1 MLTCAEA
8 GGHHSSADLNA
19 DMTSSTPIGLE
30 HMASQISLQAEES
43 TLPNGQFIWQLPSY
57 NAQLES
63 RVHDLQSKAT
73 AVLSPFERYESE
85 QTGSL
90 VFSQMDAD
98 NFWLRELEG
107 PRTFQG
113 PTESEHENFSTVW
126 TASPLMAST
135 YQEISSPCPRLTIS
149 PSWQA
154 VTPSTTSTSAW
165 ISVHDS
171 AYGSPPSSGHGSGS
185 SQAHSMMNATHYFA
199 NPDMKDSPG
208 DSGEGAS
215 MATTDPRH
223 QALSKV
229 EVAPAVKAA
238 DAAQT
243 RSKQHAHSKVEKRY
257 RMNINSKIE
266 QLRRILPSNSQPNL
280 QSPTYIN
287 KCGTTS
293 SRRKS
298 DTELSKGDV
307 LSRAIS
313 HVQQL
318 RNEIQ
323 QLTSQ
328 NIELKEKLALLRTL
342 ATEE

>member
-19 DMTSSTPIGLE
+19 DMMSSNPISLE
-30 HMASQISLQAEES
+30 HMASQIPLQAEES
-43 TLPNGQFIWQLPSY
+43 TLPNGQLIWQLPSY
-57 NAQLES
+57 NAQLDS
-63 RVHDLQSKAT
+63 RVHDVQST
-73 AVLSPFERYESE
+73 AAAVFSPFESYGSE
-85 QTGSL
+85 QSGSL

-98 NFWLRELEG
+98 NFWLSELEG

-113 PTESEHENFSTVW
+113 TTESEHENLSSVW

-135 YQEISSPCPRLTIS
+135 YQEISSPCPRLTMS
-149 PSWQA
+149 PSWQV

-165 ISVHDS
+165 ISAHDS

-208 DSGEGAS
+208 DSSEAAPMS
-215 MATTDPRH
+215 TADPRH

-229 EVAPAVKAA
+229 EVAPAAKAA
-238 DAAQT
+238 GAAQT

-266 QLRRILPSNSQPNL
+266 QLRRILPSNPQPNR
-280 QSPTYIN
+280 QSLTYIN

-318 RNEIQ
+318 RNEIH